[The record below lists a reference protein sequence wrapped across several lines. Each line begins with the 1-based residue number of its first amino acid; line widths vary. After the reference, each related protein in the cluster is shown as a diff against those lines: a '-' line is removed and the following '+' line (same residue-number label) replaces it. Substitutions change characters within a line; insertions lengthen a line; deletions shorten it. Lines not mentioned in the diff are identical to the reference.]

1 MRPPLGD
8 AFLLLGF
15 SARLGFTI
23 LAWDEYAR
31 CWHVSQLCLFY
42 ICTCFTERG
51 GAGGATQNGKQVS
64 KTSHLSGEGDLQVS
78 LCSVYPFSRFIQS
91 SVAEAY
97 LVFPYSLPSRGASK
111 SLRSATDRGV
121 FRSML
126 EFQVTGDG
134 AWFLHVRF
142 AG

>member
-1 MRPPLGD
+1 M
-8 AFLLLGF
+8 
-15 SARLGFTI
+15 SM
-23 LAWDEYAR
+23 
-31 CWHVSQLCLFY
+31 HV
-42 ICTCFTERG
+42 
-51 GAGGATQNGKQVS
+51 AGMSHSSVYPISVRALQKGRATQNGQQVS

-78 LCSVYPFSRFIQS
+78 LCSVYPFSKFIQS

-134 AWFLHVRF
+134 AWFLHARF

>member
-1 MRPPLGD
+1 M
-8 AFLLLGF
+8 
-15 SARLGFTI
+15 SM
-23 LAWDEYAR
+23 
-31 CWHVSQLCLFY
+31 HVAGMSHSSVYPISVRALQK
-42 ICTCFTERG
+42 G
-51 GAGGATQNGKQVS
+51 GGPTQNGQQVS

-97 LVFPYSLPSRGASK
+97 LVFPYSLPSRGAPK

-134 AWFLHVRF
+134 AWFLHARF